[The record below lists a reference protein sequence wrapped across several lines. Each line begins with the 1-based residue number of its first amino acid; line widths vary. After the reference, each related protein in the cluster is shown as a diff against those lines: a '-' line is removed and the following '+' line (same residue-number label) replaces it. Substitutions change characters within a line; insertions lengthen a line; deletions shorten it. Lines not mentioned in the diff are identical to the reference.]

1 MIKNSKNIE
10 REIVE
15 KVAKGDHQA
24 FRIIFDEYKDVLYGY
39 SYKLTKS
46 NELAEEAVQEVFLK
60 FWQNRRD
67 LNADLSVKAYL
78 YKITRN
84 HLFNLLRNAAY
95 DHKLKQQLFYNYQG
109 AHYSTEDQLVYRD
122 LETFKDK
129 AIANLPP
136 KMQLIFQMSRIQGL
150 SHKEI
155 AHQLGISQ
163 HTVKDQIVKAL
174 KSIKEYLRIHT
185 DIAVN
190 IILFMQIFY

>member
-1 MIKNSKNIE
+1 LIKSSKNIE

-24 FRIIFDEYKDVLYGY
+24 FRIIFDQYKDVLYGY

-46 NELAEEAVQEVFLK
+46 NVLAEEAIQEVFLK

-67 LNADLSVKAYL
+67 LNPDLSVKAYL
-78 YKITRN
+78 YKITKN

-95 DHKLKQQLFYNYQG
+95 DHQLKQQLFYNRRDT
-109 AHYSTEDQLVYRD
+109 HYSTEDQLIYRD
-122 LETFKDK
+122 LETFKNQ

-136 KMQLIFQMSRIQGL
+136 KMQQIFHMSRTQEL

-174 KSIKEYLRIHT
+174 KSIKEYLRMHT

-190 IILFMQIFY
+190 IVLFMQIFC

>member
-24 FRIIFDEYKDVLYGY
+24 FRIIFDQYKDDLYGY

-46 NELAEEAVQEVFLK
+46 NVLAEEAVQEVFLK

-78 YKITRN
+78 YKITKN
-84 HLFNLLRNAAY
+84 YLFNMLRNAVY
-95 DHKLKQQLFYNYQG
+95 DHQLKQQLFYNRQNT
-109 AHYSTEDQLVYRD
+109 HYSTEDQLVYHD
-122 LETFKDK
+122 LETIKNK

-136 KMQLIFQMSRIQGL
+136 KMQQIFQMSRIQGL
-150 SHKEI
+150 SHQEI

-174 KSIKEYLRIHT
+174 KSIKEYLRMHT
-185 DIAVN
+185 DIVVN
-190 IILFMQIFY
+190 IILFMHLFF

>member
-24 FRIIFDEYKDVLYGY
+24 FRIIFDQYKDDLYGY

-46 NELAEEAVQEVFLK
+46 NVLAEEAVQEVFLK

-67 LNADLSVKAYL
+67 LNPDLSVKAYL
-78 YKITRN
+78 YKITKN
-84 HLFNLLRNAAY
+84 HLFNMLRNAAY
-95 DHKLKQQLFYNYQG
+95 DHQLKQQLFYNRQHT
-109 AHYSTEDQLVYRD
+109 HYSTEDQLVYHD
-122 LETFKDK
+122 LETIKNK

-136 KMQLIFQMSRIQGL
+136 RMQQIFQMSRTQGL
-150 SHKEI
+150 SHQEI

-174 KSIKEYLRIHT
+174 KSIKEYLRMHT
-185 DIAVN
+185 DIVVN
-190 IILFMQIFY
+190 IILFIHLFS

>member
-1 MIKNSKNIE
+1 MVQNSKNIE
-10 REIVE
+10 REIIE

-24 FRIIFDEYKDVLYGY
+24 FRVIFDQYKDVLYGY

-46 NELAEEAVQEVFLK
+46 SVLAEEAIQEVFLK

-84 HLFNLLRNAAY
+84 HIYNMLRSAAY
-95 DHKLKQQLFYNYQG
+95 DQKLKQQLFYNGQD

-122 LETFKDK
+122 LESFKDK
-129 AIANLPP
+129 AVASLPP
-136 KMQLIFQMSRIQGL
+136 KRQMIFQMSRTQGL
-150 SHKEI
+150 SHEEI
-155 AHQLGISQ
+155 ALQLGISQ
-163 HTVKDQIVKAL
+163 HTVKDQMVKAL
-174 KSIKEYLRIHT
+174 KTIKKYLRMHT

-190 IILFMQIFY
+190 ILLFMHLFY

>member
-1 MIKNSKNIE
+1 MKKNSKNIE

-24 FRIIFDEYKDVLYGY
+24 FRIVFDQYKDVLYGY

-46 NELAEEAVQEVFLK
+46 TVLAEEAVQEVFLK

-67 LNADLSVKAYL
+67 LNPDLSVKAYL
-78 YKITRN
+78 YKITKN
-84 HLFNLLRNAAY
+84 HLFNMLRNAVY
-95 DHKLKQQLFYNYQG
+95 DHKLKQQLFYNRQNT
-109 AHYSTEDQLVYRD
+109 HYSIEDQLVYHD
-122 LETFKDK
+122 LETIKNK

-136 KMQLIFQMSRIQGL
+136 KMQQIFQMSRIQGL
-150 SHKEI
+150 SHQEI

-174 KSIKEYLRIHT
+174 KSIKAYLRMHT
-185 DIAVN
+185 DIVVN
-190 IILFMQIFY
+190 IILFMHLFF